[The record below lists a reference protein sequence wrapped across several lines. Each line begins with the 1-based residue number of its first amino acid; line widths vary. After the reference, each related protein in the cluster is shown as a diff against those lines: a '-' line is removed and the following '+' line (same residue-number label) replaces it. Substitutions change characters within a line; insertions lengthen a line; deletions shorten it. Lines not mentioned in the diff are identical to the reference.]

1 MGLLYIRFIFKATKY
16 AKYFQR
22 KQIFLV
28 SCVKIKNRYIEWSE
42 GMNGQERR
50 NAIIEY
56 IKKSETPVSGT
67 KLAEI
72 FSVSRQV
79 IVQDVALIRAGGY
92 DITSTNRGYVLKESA
107 TVGRIFYVNHT
118 DDELEAEL
126 CAVVDMGG
134 KVVNVMVEHD
144 VYGKMEADLNVAS
157 RLHVKTFMDDIRS
170 GQSSPLKN
178 ITSDDH
184 AHYIEAESEEI
195 LDLIEKKF
203 SEMNILRS
211 V

>member
-22 KQIFLV
+22 KQIFLA

-50 NAIIEY
+50 KAIVEY
-56 IKKSETPVSGT
+56 IKKSDTPVSGT

-92 DITSTNRGYVLKESA
+92 DITSTNRGYVLKESV
-107 TVGRIFYVNHT
+107 TVGRVFYVNHT

-134 KVVNVMVEHD
+134 KVVNVMVEHG
-144 VYGKMEADLNVAS
+144 VYGKMEADLNVSS

-195 LDLIEKKF
+195 LDLIEKRF
-203 SEMNILRS
+203 REMNILRS